1 MDINEEKRKKNVTL
15 ILKMKN
21 NLNNKSE
28 YDIKINNNNIN
39 EFYICKIENKIE
51 IYEADKFMEE
61 AIKNKISKILFR
73 IRKSSKEGIYEI
85 INPINIFMD
94 LNKKNIKLLDNK
106 CWYIIPREK
115 GYIIN
120 EGDII
125 KFGRKMYEI
134 IGIKIGNRDKN
145 NNSILKE
152 DEMINYISNI
162 NKKRKIFDFSRNLLQ
177 KKYKLEEYIEDIKV
191 IPEKIFGYDN
201 PKVNLC
207 NCKEKFLFY
216 KDIKKE
222 IKNNLF
228 IDKKNNYI
236 TYFIKNKFYCE
247 KCNTE
252 YPLRFKL
259 YNSNDIKNLI
269 DIEYNENKDYIIL
282 EYLNNMD
289 YSNIKKVHLIELFDK
304 KEIIIGRDII
314 DYGDNI
320 KKSYTSRKQCSF
332 YLDKINEK
340 IFLKN
345 ISENN
350 ETLVLIKD
358 TIKLR
363 KEEINFQVEMCK
375 FIANIEEF

>member
-106 CWYIIPREK
+106 CWYIISREK

-177 KKYKLEEYIEDIKV
+177 KKY
-191 IPEKIFGYDN
+191 
-201 PKVNLC
+201 NL
-207 NCKEKFLFY
+207 Y
-216 KDIKKE
+216 
-222 IKNNLF
+222 
-228 IDKKNNYI
+228 
-236 TYFIKNKFYCE
+236 
-247 KCNTE
+247 
-252 YPLRFKL
+252 
-259 YNSNDIKNLI
+259 
-269 DIEYNENKDYIIL
+269 
-282 EYLNNMD
+282 
-289 YSNIKKVHLIELFDK
+289 
-304 KEIIIGRDII
+304 
-314 DYGDNI
+314 
-320 KKSYTSRKQCSF
+320 Q
-332 YLDKINEK
+332 
-340 IFLKN
+340 
-345 ISENN
+345 
-350 ETLVLIKD
+350 
-358 TIKLR
+358 
-363 KEEINFQVEMCK
+363 
-375 FIANIEEF
+375 